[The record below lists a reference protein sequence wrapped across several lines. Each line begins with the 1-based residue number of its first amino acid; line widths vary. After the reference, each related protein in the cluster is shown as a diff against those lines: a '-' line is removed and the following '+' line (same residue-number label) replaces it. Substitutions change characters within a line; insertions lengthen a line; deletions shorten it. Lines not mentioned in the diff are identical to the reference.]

1 MKITVINGSPK
12 AVKSNSEILGNYLS
26 SLLKENEIKKYYS
39 IYFKLNDK
47 IKNEIYNSDVL
58 IFLFPLYVDGIPS
71 NLLKLLVEFEKE
83 KVIKSGS
90 KIYCV
95 VNNGFYEGKQ
105 NHLAILQMKNWC
117 KKVQAKWG
125 QGVGVGGGELLP
137 YLKKCKLGKGPLKNL
152 GIALEKFSDNILNL
166 KSDEDIYIN
175 PNWLRILYFVQ
186 GSISWI
192 LKARKNNL
200 RVRELFRKND

>member
-26 SLLKENEIKKYYS
+26 SLFKENEIKKYYS
-39 IYFKLNDK
+39 ISFKLNDK

-105 NHLAILQMKNWC
+105 NFLALLHMKNWC
-117 KKVQAKWG
+117 KKVNAKWG
-125 QGVGVGGGELLP
+125 QGIGIGSGELLP
-137 YLKKCKLGKGPLKNL
+137 YLKNLKLGQGPLRN
-152 GIALEKFSDNILNL
+152 LEKTLNILSRNIL
-166 KSDEDIYIN
+166 TLNSDKNIYIT
-175 PNWLRILYFVQ
+175 PNWPRSLYFIQ

-200 RVRELFRKND
+200 KIRELFKK

>member
-1 MKITVINGSPK
+1 MG
-12 AVKSNSEILGNYLS
+12 A
-26 SLLKENEIKKYYS
+26 
-39 IYFKLNDK
+39 
-47 IKNEIYNSDVL
+47 
-58 IFLFPLYVDGIPS
+58 
-71 NLLKLLVEFEKE
+71 
-83 KVIKSGS
+83 
-90 KIYCV
+90 
-95 VNNGFYEGKQ
+95 
-105 NHLAILQMKNWC
+105 
-117 KKVQAKWG
+117 
-125 QGVGVGGGELLP
+125 GELLP

-186 GSISWI
+186 GSISWV